1 MPTITVL
8 PLGRALTVE
17 RGTLLRD
24 ALQSARI
31 MLDYPCGGKG
41 SCRQCR
47 VNVDPPPA
55 AGKGGLRESDCAAGI
70 RLACQLPISDDCTIT
85 IPETR
90 SSRQVWKQGMRD
102 TDIDVVMK
110 SASVWHVEVT
120 LAEPDLED
128 QRADWERLSAG
139 LAERGIFA
147 SAPDPVSLERL
158 SRVLREGG
166 WKIDAVCEENE
177 LLALESSPSG
187 RSNERVPSGRSNER
201 VPSGRS
207 YGFAVD
213 LGTTTVDLA
222 LLDLE
227 SGKRLARRAFLNGQ
241 VSFGADV
248 ISRAQSFHDER
259 IPVREAALRTI
270 DEGARG
276 MLEEAGIPAG
286 RVVKTVVV
294 GNPIMI
300 HILNGIDPFQL
311 THVPYVPLIA
321 GSVRSAP
328 QSFGWTFQEHGYV
341 ETLPLVSAYVG
352 ADTIGMIVA
361 LDLEAERTT
370 TLSIDIG
377 TNGEMVLA
385 RTGKLLATST
395 AAGPA
400 FEGAQISCGMRAL
413 DGAIR
418 DVAISGDGRLRL
430 QVVGGGAPRGL
441 CGTGL
446 ISGIAELLSR
456 GVVDETGR
464 IVDPADVE
472 PPALRERI
480 FLLGNEPAFSLS
492 EDRGVYISQN
502 DIRKLQLA
510 KGAVRTGIETLLE
523 ASGLRADMLD
533 ALRLAGNFGAGLDA
547 GAAMR
552 IGLIPPMDLERVRVV
567 GNAALRGAIMV
578 LLSRDC
584 WRKSQSAARNTR
596 FVELGGKPEFQARF
610 MDSMMF

>member
-1 MPTITVL
+1 MPTITIL
-8 PLGRALTVE
+8 PLGKELTIE

-47 VNVDPPPA
+47 VSVDPPPD
-55 AGKGGLRESDCAAGI
+55 AGKGRLRESDWAAGL
-70 RLACQLPISDDCTIT
+70 RLACQLPVSEDCTVT
-85 IPETR
+85 IPEVR
-90 SSRQVWKQGMRD
+90 SSRQQWKQGLRD
-102 TDIDVVMK
+102 TDIDVAME
-110 SASVWHVEVT
+110 SGSVRRVEVT
-120 LAEPDLED
+120 LAEPDLAD
-128 QRADWERLSAG
+128 QRADWERLAAG
-139 LAERGIFA
+139 LAERGISA
-147 SAPDPVSLERL
+147 GAPDAPALEHL
-158 SRVLREGG
+158 SRILREAG
-166 WKIDAVCEENE
+166 WKIDALCEENE
-177 LLALESSPSG
+177 LLVLDSKAAG
-187 RSNERVPSGRSNER
+187 RCL
-201 VPSGRS
+201 
-207 YGFAVD
+207 GFAVD

-248 ISRAQSFHDER
+248 ISRAQSFHADR
-259 IPVREAALRTI
+259 MPVREAALRTI
-270 DEGARG
+270 DDGARR
-276 MLEEAGIPAG
+276 MLEEAGIPPG

-300 HILNGIDPFQL
+300 HILNDIDPWQL

-328 QSFGWTFQEHGYV
+328 RDFGWTFQENGYV

-361 LDLEAERTT
+361 LDLAQERTT
-370 TLSIDIG
+370 SLSIDIG

-385 RTGKLLATST
+385 RAGKLLATST

-413 DGAIR
+413 DGAIY
-418 DVAISGDGRLRL
+418 DVAISGDGGLSL
-430 QVVGGGAPRGL
+430 QVVGAGSPRGI

-446 ISGIAELLSR
+446 ISGVAELLNL
-456 GVVDETGR
+456 GVIDATGR
-464 IVDPADVE
+464 IVDPADLD
-472 PPALRERI
+472 PPALRERV
-480 FLLGNEPAFSLS
+480 FSLDGEPAFSLS
-492 EDRGVYISQN
+492 ADRAVYISQN
-502 DIRKLQLA
+502 DVRKLQLA

-523 ASGLRADMLD
+523 ASGLNADELD

-552 IGLIPPMDLERVRVV
+552 IGLIPPMDLERVQVV
-567 GNAALRGAIMV
+567 GNAALRGAIMI

-584 WRKSQSAARNTR
+584 WRKAQSAARNTR

>member
-1 MPTITVL
+1 MPTITIL
-8 PLGRALTVE
+8 PLGKELTIE

-41 SCRQCR
+41 SCRNCK
-47 VNVDPPPA
+47 VSVDPPPA
-55 AGKGGLRESDCAAGI
+55 AGMGGLKESDRAAGI
-70 RLACQLPISDDCTIT
+70 RLACQLPISDDCTVT
-85 IPETR
+85 IPEVR
-90 SSRQVWKQGMRD
+90 SSRQQWRQGLRD
-102 TDIDVVMK
+102 KDIDVAME
-110 SASVWHVEVT
+110 SGSVRRVEVI
-120 LAEPDLED
+120 LAEPDLAD
-128 QRADWERLSAG
+128 QRADWERLTAG
-139 LAERGIFA
+139 LAERGISA
-147 SAPDPVSLERL
+147 GAPDAPTLEHL
-158 SRVLREGG
+158 SRILREDG
-166 WKIDAVCEENE
+166 WKIDALCEGDE
-177 LLALESSPSG
+177 LLVLDSKTAG
-187 RSNERVPSGRSNER
+187 RCL
-201 VPSGRS
+201 
-207 YGFAVD
+207 GFAVD

-248 ISRAQSFHDER
+248 ISRAQSFHADR
-259 IPVREAALRTI
+259 MPVREAALRTI
-270 DEGARG
+270 DDGARR
-276 MLEEAGIPAG
+276 MLEEARIPPG

-300 HILNGIDPFQL
+300 HILNGIDPWQL

-321 GSVRSAP
+321 GSVRSGP
-328 QSFGWTFQEHGYV
+328 RDFGWTFQENGYV

-361 LDLEAERTT
+361 LDLAQERTT
-370 TLSIDIG
+370 SLSIDIG

-385 RTGKLLATST
+385 RAGKLLATST

-413 DGAIR
+413 DGAIY
-418 DVAISGDGRLRL
+418 DVAISGDGGLSL
-430 QVVGGGAPRGL
+430 QVVGAGSPRGI

-446 ISGIAELLSR
+446 ISGVAELLNL
-456 GVVDETGR
+456 GVIDATGR
-464 IVDPADVE
+464 IVDPADMD
-472 PPALRERI
+472 PPALRERV
-480 FLLGNEPAFSLS
+480 FSLDGELAFSLS
-492 EDRGVYISQN
+492 EDRAVYISQN
-502 DIRKLQLA
+502 DVRKLQLA

-523 ASGLRADMLD
+523 ASGLNADELD

-552 IGLIPPMDLERVRVV
+552 IGLIPPMDLERVQVV
-567 GNAALRGAIMV
+567 GNAALRGAIMI

-584 WRKSQSAARNTR
+584 WRKAQSAARNTR